1 MKRIF
6 VLLMLALA
14 VIGNVTAQT
23 GENQVLTK
31 DAWVFGFGFTYPR
44 LMSSELEAT
53 DLNYGGFLSI
63 QKNFSEHAGLRLSG
77 KYNHIEGESGSNT
90 NKKTTK
96 DNILSG
102 DFDLLYYFAPCEPVS
117 PYLSVGFGAIFYK
130 PDSTIND
137 KLEGKSFTDFQLS
150 LGFGSEW
157 RLSEDWRIKT
167 ELGYHTVSNS
177 KIDGTYDDG
186 NGLLGGN
193 NDTYMS
199 FDFGFLYYFG
209 KGERSLMCDLY
220 DGINAKVDY
229 DKIEDLIKKYST
241 EPTEVDYG
249 RIEDIV
255 KKHSKTT
262 VSEMPDKWVLVGIN
276 FDFNK
281 STLRPE
287 SYPILYNA
295 ADVLLSHSELKVEIQ
310 GHTDQIGSDSYNN
323 KLSLER
329 AEMVKKFLVAKGVD
343 ASRLTT
349 SGKGKSQLL
358 FKDSSESS
366 RFLNRRIEFHVIK

>member
-1 MKRIF
+1 MKKVVLF
-6 VLLMLALA
+6 VAILMTTGLF
-14 VIGNVTAQT
+14 AQST
-23 GENQVLTK
+23 NQILTK

-44 LMSSELEAT
+44 LMSSPLEAS
-53 DLNYGGFLSI
+53 DVNYGGFLSI
-63 QKNFSEHAGLRLSG
+63 QKNFSEHTGLRLSG
-77 KYNHIEGESGSNT
+77 KLNHIEAEYEFNNATETLTDDIIAGNV
-90 NKKTTK
+90 
-96 DNILSG
+96 DM
-102 DFDLLYYFAPCEPVS
+102 LYYFVPCEPVS
-117 PYLSVGFGAIFYK
+117 PYIVAGFGAIFYK
-130 PDSTIND
+130 PVNAPNPSLD
-137 KLEGKSFTDFQLS
+137 EESFTDFQLN

-157 RLSEDWRIKT
+157 RIGDSWRIKT

-177 KIDGTYDDG
+177 KIDGDYDNG

-199 FDFGFLYYFG
+199 FDLGFLYYFG
-209 KGERSLMCDLY
+209 QGERSLMCDLY

-262 VSEMPDKWVLVGIN
+262 VSEMPDKWVLVGVN

-281 STLRPE
+281 STLRSE

-295 ADVLLSHSELKVEIQ
+295 AEVLLSHPELKVEIQ

-343 ASRLTT
+343 ANRLTT

-358 FKDSSESS
+358 FKDNSESS